1 MQIKTLNQTQ
11 NLQMTL
17 TQAQTNNFMVSGKN
31 ISGPANY
38 KSNFNNSFTSGGE
51 GKQVN
56 YKNMSQPKTP

>member
-1 MQIKTLNQTQ
+1 
-11 NLQMTL
+11 
-17 TQAQTNNFMVSGKN
+17 MVSGKN

-38 KSNFNNSFTSGGE
+38 KNNFNNSFTSGGE